1 MALTGYLNQVASLL
15 DDFGNVEYTQ
25 PNLITYIND
34 ARVQV
39 ALAAECIRQPAQ
51 FALVQGVQ
59 SYLFSAA
66 TFVASPAAQP
76 IIGLAG
82 VANVRSCR
90 LVLFSQNPQGQAG
103 QARVPIRSWEWFEAY
118 YLASNIPKQG
128 PPVVST
134 RLQPGITGTLWIA
147 SAAGGPPD
155 QPYTLNVDAV
165 AYPIPLA
172 DDTTAEALPKP
183 WTEAVQY
190 YAAYLAL
197 LNAQRNSDADAMFA
211 RYEVFERRGTQMTT
225 PSRNPSKYPGGQGAQ
240 LAGQK
245 VPLTAIS
252 RQGGG

>member
-1 MALTGYLNQVASLL
+1 MALAGYLSQVASLL

-25 PNLITYIND
+25 ANLTTYIND
-34 ARVQV
+34 ARVQI

-51 FALVQGVQ
+51 MALVQGVQ

-76 IIGLAG
+76 IVGLAG
-82 VANVRSCR
+82 VANIRSCR
-90 LVLFSQNPQGQAG
+90 LVLFSVNPQGQAG
-103 QARVPIRSWEWFEAY
+103 QRRVSIRAWEWFQNY
-118 YLASNIPKQG
+118 YLASNIPTQG
-128 PPVVST
+128 PPVVAS
-134 RLQPGITGTLWIA
+134 RLQPGITGTLWVA
-147 SAAGGPPD
+147 SAQGGPPD
-155 QPYTLNVDAV
+155 QAYTLNLDAV
-165 AYPIPLA
+165 AYPIPLVTDA
-172 DDTTAEALPKP
+172 TVEALPNP

-225 PSRNPSKYPGGQGAQ
+225 PSRTPGKYPGGQGAQ